1 MEISLLRKKNF
12 LDEVLSVA
20 NTRSP
25 ITETAVT
32 KSDIAIYSDSVKNRT
47 EGQSE
52 YVYSSNLI
60 GKPWQNLSTKEQLD
74 EWIAVFKKLKLFF
87 STDNSTESNTPPEVY
102 SMAAAAIIS
111 QPKYSTILPFEIER
125 YLLFNPKEVAGKKK
139 EFVSY
144 TVTFFTNIVED
155 YRIGR
160 ALVKE
165 AFERAKDNIKNEMLM
180 LKEAEQDKEKID
192 LSSIGSFDTLLF
204 FQVEKIY
211 KDYIKDTALEVEN
224 KSDASTYAIK
234 EIRKEAENLILKR
247 EFSEGRKIITSL
259 NRAVFISE
267 TENGVNVKIDKNSDI
282 FGKFMRHYKIFL
294 TKTFLSNGKEKSNN
308 ATVN

>member
-1 MEISLLRKKNF
+1 MKISLVRKIDF
-12 LDEVLSVA
+12 LEEVLSVA

-25 ITETAVT
+25 ITETAIT
-32 KSDIAIYSDSVKNRT
+32 KSDIAIYSDSVKNMT
-47 EGQSE
+47 EGQKE
-52 YVYSSNLI
+52 YVY
-60 GKPWQNLSTKEQLD
+60 GCPWGDLSTKQQLD
-74 EWIAVFKKLKLFF
+74 EWISVFKKLKLFF

-111 QPKYSTILPFEIER
+111 QPKYNTILPFEIER

-165 AFERAKDNIKNEMLM
+165 AFERAKDNIKNEMLL
-180 LKEAEQDKEKID
+180 LKEAEEDKEKID

-247 EFSEGRKIITSL
+247 EFSEGRKIIASL
-259 NRAVFISE
+259 NRAVYISE
-267 TENGVNVKIDKNSDI
+267 SENGVNVKIDKNSDI
-282 FGKFMRHYKIFL
+282 FGKFMRFYKIFL
-294 TKTFLSNGKEKSNN
+294 TKTFLSNGEEKSNN
-308 ATVN
+308 ATIH

>member
-47 EGQSE
+47 EGQNE
-52 YVYSSNLI
+52 YVY
-60 GKPWQNLSTKEQLD
+60 GCPWGDLSTKQQLD
-74 EWIAVFKKLKLFF
+74 EWISVFKKFKIFF
-87 STDNSTESNTPPEVY
+87 GTDNATEANTLQEAY

-125 YLLFNPKEVAGKKK
+125 YLMLNPKVAIGKKK

-144 TVTFFTNIVED
+144 TYTFFINFVED

-165 AFERAKDNIKNEMLM
+165 AFEKAKDNIKNEMLM
-180 LKEAEQDKEKID
+180 LKEAEQENEKID
-192 LSSIGSFDTLLF
+192 LSSIGSFDTLQF
-204 FQVEKIY
+204 FKVEKIY
-211 KDYIKDTALEVEN
+211 KDYIKDTILEVEN

-234 EIRKEAENLILKR
+234 EIREEAENLILKR
-247 EFSEGRKIITSL
+247 EFSAGRKIIASL
-259 NRAVFISE
+259 NRAVYISE
-267 TENGVNVKIDKNSDI
+267 TENGVNVKIDKNSDV
-282 FGKFMRHYKIFL
+282 FGKFMRFYKIFL